1 MKNTQALPAGDWLL
15 DKSQPIIDKTQ
26 TIRLAPDL
34 SQLTQNE
41 RKAVANLLEVGKIFQ
56 SIYEDQRHKQ
66 ALTSNRDLLQLDKR
80 MGSTA
85 ATQNLLTLYRLFQG
99 PIATTLDN
107 KREPFLTVDTLVP
120 GKNMYPWNVKKDE
133 IESFLTTHPAQRD
146 EVMNLRTVVRSA
158 NSLNSDADLA
168 KLGKYPVLDTLHP
181 GLKQALEEI
190 SRKGKT
196 PGEAMAPGVQGFYA
210 VPYSVAYADELMKA
224 YALLN
229 EAADAL
235 ERDDEE
241 FARYLRNRAGD
252 LLSDDY
258 ESGDAAWV
266 TSHFKRLNA
275 QIGSYETY
283 DDELYGVKTFFA

>member
-1 MKNTQALPAGDWLL
+1 MKNTQALPPGDWLL

-34 SQLTQNE
+34 SQLTQSE

-107 KREPFLTVDTLVP
+107 KREPFLTVDTVVP

-181 GLKQALEEI
+181 GLKQELKEI
-190 SRKGKT
+190 SRKGART

-210 VPYSVAYADELMKA
+210 GPYSVAYADELM
-224 YALLN
+224 
-229 EAADAL
+229 
-235 ERDDEE
+235 
-241 FARYLRNRAGD
+241 
-252 LLSDDY
+252 
-258 ESGDAAWV
+258 
-266 TSHFKRLNA
+266 
-275 QIGSYETY
+275 
-283 DDELYGVKTFFA
+283 